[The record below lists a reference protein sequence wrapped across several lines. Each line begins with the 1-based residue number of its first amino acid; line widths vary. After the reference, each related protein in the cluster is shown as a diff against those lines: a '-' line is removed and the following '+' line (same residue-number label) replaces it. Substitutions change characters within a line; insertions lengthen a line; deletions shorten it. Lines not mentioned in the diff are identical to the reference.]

1 MRESRRNVENITRL
15 QLFID
20 NPFKRVNLKQ
30 VRMRAVLLHRDFF
43 AHAPAAAARTLNDEH
58 VVLVKMWTY
67 AAARHGEGDH
77 QIVHAPVGQGAER
90 AH

>member
-1 MRESRRNVENITRL
+1 MRKSRRDVENVARL
-15 QLFID
+15 QLFVD
-20 NPFKRVNLKQ
+20 NPVKRVNLKQ
-30 VRMRAVLLHRDFF
+30 VRMRAVLLHRHFF

-58 VVLVKMWTY
+58 IVLVQMRAY

-90 AH
+90 TH